1 VIPRP
6 HLRRTVPT
14 AQAIELLSIT
24 ERSRY
29 LSGLR
34 LGLSGVVVA
43 ITVASQDVS
52 SADVSVVTGIY
63 LACSALTAV
72 VAGRGGRAAAP
83 VLNGSLLMDG
93 LFLALVVAQTGGT
106 AEALLLLPGVHIVG
120 VTLLISYRTGLK
132 IALWHTLLFLLA
144 VEAARAGIL
153 QGEVGAALGRGAG
166 LVVAGLWV
174 LALGTA
180 FFSAVSE
187 RELRRQKHDL
197 FRLSVM
203 VGKLDSDP
211 DVHITAQVFLDELC
225 STFGFE
231 RGVILASP
239 QGDLE
244 VLAWV
249 GEGSPV
255 DVAVGVD
262 RTVSRAWQERTSQLV
277 RSIDPETDPRIA
289 SLVPDARNV
298 MVVPLLRDH
307 RQGLGAV
314 VVERGEN
321 HPTER
326 RWVIEMVEQF
336 AEHGALALH
345 NAWLTEE
352 RESQLRIIQG
362 LEQQL
367 RAQNGTLEATV
378 AKRTDELQDLV
389 KELQEIGEQRKQLLG
404 HVVRAAEDERTR
416 ISHDIHDDPVQ
427 KMIALKMR
435 LELLRR
441 NHPEPAEMDEA
452 LDVMQVAIRSMR
464 TLLFDLSP
472 PTLEEQGLASALRF
486 MLEQSSWPFEWS
498 VDEGSDDDFPIGSS
512 LILYR
517 IAQEALANARKH
529 SGAERVSVSLDRR
542 EGGTWMQIAD
552 DGVGF
557 RPQDAPVAAP
567 GHLGLAAMKERAE
580 MAGGWCKLWSLP
592 DEGTTLEVWLPDVET
607 PHPASSVGDGSVADV
622 LLLPGRQERPERGA
636 TAPLAT

>member
-1 VIPRP
+1 M
-6 HLRRTVPT
+6 
-14 AQAIELLSIT
+14 ELLSLT

-34 LGLSGVVVA
+34 GGIAGVV
-43 ITVASQDVS
+43 IASTLASDDVS
-52 SADVSVVTGIY
+52 SAQVSVVVVLY
-63 LACSALTAV
+63 LACSVLGAV
-72 VAGRGGRAAAP
+72 IVARGGRAAGPA
-83 VLNGSLLMDG
+83 LNGSLLMDG
-93 LFLALVVAQTGGT
+93 IFLAIVIARTGGT
-106 AEALLLLPGVHIVG
+106 AEALLLLPAVHIVG
-120 VTLLISYRTGLK
+120 VTLLLSYRTGLK

-144 VEAARAGIL
+144 VEAARVGFL

-166 LVVAGLWV
+166 LVIAGLWG

-197 FRLSVM
+197 SRLSVM
-203 VGKLDSDP
+203 VAELDTDP
-211 DVHITAQVFLDELC
+211 DVHTIARVFLDELC
-225 STFGFE
+225 TTFGFS

-239 QGDLE
+239 HGDLE
-244 VLAWV
+244 VLAWIGV
-249 GEGSPV
+249 GSQT
-255 DVAVGVD
+255 DVSVGVD
-262 RTVSRAWQERTSQLV
+262 RAVSRAWQERTSRLM
-277 RSIDPETDPRIA
+277 RSVDPGTDPRIA
-289 SLVPDARNV
+289 TLIPDARNV
-298 MVVPLLRDH
+298 VVVPLLRDR

-314 VVERGEN
+314 VVERGDN

-336 AEHGALALH
+336 AEHAALALH

-367 RAQNGTLEATV
+367 RAQNATLEATV
-378 AKRTDELQDLV
+378 TKRTRELQGLV
-389 KELQEIGEQRKQLLG
+389 KELQEIGEQRKQLLE

-427 KMIALKMR
+427 KMVALKMR
-435 LELLRR
+435 LEILRR
-441 NHPEPAEMDEA
+441 SHPEPAELDEA
-452 LDVMQVAIRSMR
+452 LAVMRVAIKSMR

-486 MLEQSSWPFEWS
+486 LLEQSSWPFEWS
-498 VDEGSDDDFPIGSS
+498 VDEGADDDFPIWSS

-517 IAQEALANARKH
+517 IAQEALTNARKH

-542 EGGTWMQIAD
+542 EGGTWMRIAD

-557 RPQDAPVAAP
+557 RPQDALVAAP

-580 MAGGWCKLWSLP
+580 MGGGWCKLWSLP
-592 DEGTTLEVWLPDVET
+592 DEGTTLEVWLPDAER
-607 PHPASSVGDGSVADV
+607 PRPALSFGDGTVAD
-622 LLLPGRQERPERGA
+622 LLPLPGR
-636 TAPLAT
+636 L

>member
-1 VIPRP
+1 M
-6 HLRRTVPT
+6 
-14 AQAIELLSIT
+14 ELLSLT

-34 LGLSGVVVA
+34 LGLAGVVIA
-43 ITVASQDVS
+43 TTLASDDVS
-52 SADVSVVTGIY
+52 SAQVSVAVILH
-63 LACSALTAV
+63 LACTALAAV
-72 VAGRGGRAAAP
+72 VVSRGSRAAGPA
-83 VLNGSLLMDG
+83 LNGSLLVDG
-93 LFLALVVAQTGGT
+93 IFLAIVIARTGGT
-106 AEALLLLPGVHIVG
+106 AEALLLLPDVHIVG
-120 VTLLISYRTGLK
+120 VTLLLSYRTGLK
-132 IALWHTLLFLLA
+132 IALWHTLLFLLV
-144 VEAARAGIL
+144 VEATRVGFV
-153 QGEVGAALGRGAG
+153 QGEVGAALGPGAG
-166 LVVAGLWV
+166 LVIAGLWG

-203 VGKLDSDP
+203 VAELDADP
-211 DVHITAQVFLDELC
+211 DVHTIARVFLDELC
-225 STFGFE
+225 STFGFR

-239 QGDLE
+239 HSDLE
-244 VLAWV
+244 LLAWV
-249 GEGSPV
+249 GEGSPS

-262 RTVSRAWQERTSQLV
+262 RAVSRAWHERTSQLL
-277 RSIDPETDPRIA
+277 RSIDPQTDPRIA

-298 MVVPLLRDH
+298 VVVPLLRDR

-314 VVERGEN
+314 VVERGDG

-352 RESQLRIIQG
+352 RESQLRVIQG

-367 RAQNGTLEATV
+367 RAHNATLEATV
-378 AKRTDELQDLV
+378 AKRTYELQGLV
-389 KELQEIGEQRKQLLG
+389 RELQEIGEQRKQLLE

-427 KMIALKMR
+427 KMVALKMR
-435 LELLRR
+435 LEMLRR

-452 LDVMQVAIRSMR
+452 LSVMQVAIKSMR

-486 MLEQSSWPFEWS
+486 MLEQSTWPFEWS
-498 VDEGSDDDFPIGSS
+498 IDEGPDDDFPIWSS

-517 IAQEALANARKH
+517 IAQEALTNARKH
-529 SGAERVSVSLDRR
+529 SDAEYVSVSLERR
-542 EGGTWMQIAD
+542 DGGTWMQIAD

-557 RPQDAPVAAP
+557 RPQDALVAAP

-607 PHPASSVGDGSVADV
+607 PHPAPSFGDGSVAD
-622 LLLPGRQERPERGA
+622 LLPLPGR
-636 TAPLAT
+636 L

>member
-1 VIPRP
+1 M
-6 HLRRTVPT
+6 
-14 AQAIELLSIT
+14 ELLSLT

-34 LGLSGVVVA
+34 LGLAGVVMA
-43 ITVASQDVS
+43 ALFASDDVS
-52 SADVSVVTGIY
+52 SAQVSVAIILY
-63 LACSALTAV
+63 LACTAAGAV
-72 VAGRGGRAAAP
+72 IVARSGRAAAP
-83 VLNGSLLMDG
+83 ALNGSLLVDG
-93 LFLALVVAQTGGT
+93 IFLAIVIARTGGT

-120 VTLLISYRTGLK
+120 VTLLLSYRTGLK

-144 VEAARAGIL
+144 AEAVRVGFV
-153 QGEVGAALGRGAG
+153 QGHVGAALGRGAG
-166 LVVAGLWV
+166 LVVAGLWG

-203 VGKLDSDP
+203 VAELDTDP
-211 DVHITAQVFLDELC
+211 DVHTIAQTFLDELC
-225 STFGFE
+225 STFGFS

-239 QGDLE
+239 HSDLE

-249 GEGSPV
+249 GEGSPA
-255 DVAVGVD
+255 DLSVGID
-262 RTVSRAWQERTSQLV
+262 RTVSRAWQERTSQLL

-289 SLVPDARNV
+289 SLIPDARNV
-298 MVVPLLRDH
+298 IVVPLLRDR

-314 VVERGEN
+314 VVERGDN

-352 RESQLRIIQG
+352 RESQLRVIQG

-367 RAQNGTLEATV
+367 RAQNSSLEATV
-378 AKRTDELQDLV
+378 AKRTRELQGLV
-389 KELQEIGEQRKQLLG
+389 QELQEIGEQRKQLLE

-427 KMIALKMR
+427 KMVALKMR
-435 LELLRR
+435 LEMLRR
-441 NHPEPAEMDEA
+441 SHPEPAEMDEA
-452 LDVMQVAIRSMR
+452 LSVMQVAIKSMR

-486 MLEQSSWPFEWS
+486 MLEQSAWPFEWS
-498 VDEGSDDDFPIGSS
+498 VDEGADDDFPIWSS

-517 IAQEALANARKH
+517 IAQEALTNARKH
-529 SGAERVSVSLDRR
+529 AGAERVSVSLERR

-557 RPQDAPVAAP
+557 RPQDALVAAP

-592 DEGTTLEVWLPDVET
+592 DEGTTLAVWLPDVET
-607 PHPASSVGDGSVADV
+607 RHPAPSFGDGTVAD
-622 LLLPGRQERPERGA
+622 LLPLPGRH
-636 TAPLAT
+636 